1 MIKGYGLFYFLVLTI
16 PLFLGVVA
24 WQSFRY
30 MELESSVRVLEAAQK
45 ELVVENRKLIA
56 SIAVLSSPS
65 RIEQIAVQDLGLSK
79 ILPENVLQVRIE
91 RGYRR

>member
-1 MIKGYGLFYFLVLTI
+1 MTRLYMLFYFFIFTI

-30 MELESSVRVLEAAQK
+30 MELESNIRRLEADQK

-56 SIAVLSSPS
+56 SIAVLSAPS
-65 RIEQIAVQDLGLSK
+65 RIEQIAVQDLGLKK

-91 RGYRR
+91 KGYRW

>member
-1 MIKGYGLFYFLVLTI
+1 MTRLYMLFYFFIFTI

-30 MELESSVRVLEAAQK
+30 TELENNVRRLEADQK

-56 SIAVLSSPS
+56 SIAVLSAPS
-65 RIEQIAVQDLGLSK
+65 RIEQIAVQDLGLTK
-79 ILPENVLQVRIE
+79 ILPEDVLQVRIE
-91 RGYRR
+91 RRYQR

>member
-1 MIKGYGLFYFLVLTI
+1 MTRGYGLFYFFVLTI
-16 PLFLGVVA
+16 PVFLGVAA

-30 MELESSVRVLEAAQK
+30 MELENNVRRLEADQK

-56 SIAVLSSPS
+56 SIAVLSAPS

-79 ILPENVLQVRIE
+79 ILPENVLQVRID

>member
-1 MIKGYGLFYFLVLTI
+1 MIKGYGLFYFFVLTI

-30 MELESSVRVLEAAQK
+30 TELENNVRRLEADQK

-56 SIAVLSSPS
+56 SAAVLSAPS
-65 RIEQIAVQDLGLSK
+65 RIEQIAVQQLGLSK

-91 RGYRR
+91 RGYRQ

>member
-1 MIKGYGLFYFLVLTI
+1 MIKRYGLFYFLVFTI
-16 PLFLGVVA
+16 PIFLGIVA

-30 MELESSVRVLEAAQK
+30 TELENNVRVLEADQK
-45 ELVVENRKLIA
+45 EMVVENRKLIA

-65 RIEQIAVQDLGLSK
+65 RIEQIAIQNLGLKK

-91 RGYRR
+91 EGDQW